1 MNANLALRIG
11 KLNKVKLQRG
21 QKKKGFRES
30 GFRERDFGYQLR
42 NENFVCFFASGKSD
56 VYG

>member
-42 NENFVCFFASGKSD
+42 NENFVCFFASGKE
-56 VYG
+56 